1 MGDKTVSTID
11 DIARL
16 AGVSKSTV
24 SRALNESPL
33 IGEETRERIHA
44 IALEHNYQVN
54 VAARRLSLQKSRTIV
69 FVTHNYHKDFCFLD
83 LFGLEMLGAISHALA
98 DSNYDMLMAHV
109 DPYVTTWASQ
119 YLDSGRADGFILMT
133 QTRKNFHI
141 KKLIEMNAPF
151 IVWGVPLPNESYCSV
166 TGDNYR
172 GGLLAG
178 RRLLSLGRK
187 RIAFLGGPTGEIE
200 VERRYQGFE
209 AAMLEAGRA
218 VDPALVVDAHY
229 SSESAADMTRR
240 LLEQAPDLDGIFSCS
255 DVMAIGAMDVLR
267 AAGRSIPG
275 DVAVI
280 GYDDLSIAP
289 ITNPSLTTISQHL
302 PLAGKML
309 AENLIQYLQKGIVI
323 NATVPVDLI
332 VRQSG

>member
-24 SRALNESPL
+24 SRALNDSPL

-98 DSNYDMLMAHV
+98 DNKYDMLMAHV

-133 QTRKNFHI
+133 QTRKAFHI

-151 IVWGVPLPNESYCSV
+151 IVWGVPLPNENYCSV

-200 VERRYQGFE
+200 VERRFQGFE

-229 SSESAADMTRR
+229 SSESAAEMTGR

-267 AAGRSIPG
+267 AAGRRDRKS
-275 DVAVI
+275 VV
-280 GYDDLSIAP
+280 
-289 ITNPSLTTISQHL
+289 
-302 PLAGKML
+302 
-309 AENLIQYLQKGIVI
+309 
-323 NATVPVDLI
+323 
-332 VRQSG
+332 

>member
-1 MGDKTVSTID
+1 MGEKTVSTID
-11 DIARL
+11 DIATL

-24 SRALNESPL
+24 SRALNDSPL
-33 IGEETRERIHA
+33 IGEETRTRIQA
-44 IALEHNYQVN
+44 IAREHNFQIH

-69 FVTHNYHKDFCFLD
+69 FVTHNYHKDFCFAD
-83 LFGLEMLGAISHALA
+83 LFGLEMVGAISHALA
-98 DSNYDMLMAHV
+98 DNNYDMLMAHV

-133 QTRKNFHI
+133 QTRKTFHI
-141 KKLIEMNAPF
+141 QRLVEIGAPF

-178 RRLLSLGRK
+178 RRLLNLGRK
-187 RIAFLGGPTGEIE
+187 KIAFLGGPQGELE

-209 AAMLEAGRA
+209 AAMLEAGRT
-218 VDPALVVDAHY
+218 VDSALVVNAHY
-229 SSESAADMTRR
+229 SSEGAAEMTGL

-255 DVMAIGAMDVLR
+255 DVMAVGAMDVLR
-267 AAGRSIPG
+267 ASGRSIPG
-275 DVAVI
+275 DVAVV
-280 GYDDLSIAP
+280 GYDDLSIAA
-289 ITNPSLTTISQHL
+289 ICNPPLTTISQHL
-302 PLAGKML
+302 PLAGRML
-309 AENLIQYLQKGIVI
+309 AENLIQYLQQGVVT
-323 NATVPVDLI
+323 NVCVPVDLI